1 MSSVQEKITIVV
13 PCYNVENFLARC
25 LDSLLAQTYPNLE
38 VIMVEDCSTDGT
50 RDVVRKYEK
59 KYSNLRAIYNQVNG
73 GLGHARNVG
82 IEATDSKY
90 IAFLDSDDWLPE
102 NYISEMYE
110 ALVTN
115 DADLSVCDVYLRY
128 DDSSKDQRIVSY
140 NGKPD
145 KFGLINTGLAATSSA
160 KLFKTELFN
169 NLKYPEGIVNED
181 IPVTLAL
188 LSNFKVAYTDKTHF
202 SYYQRPGSIQNGK
215 VTVRR
220 LDVFKAL
227 ALLKKNIGRKVD
239 SKLWQA
245 IVWQQ
250 IFAVFIYVFP
260 RAKGVFARRKLIEQF
275 YYAAQDNGIEINS
288 DNPGFIEFLNSGKLN
303 LIYGYRVE
311 KYLSSKKFLQA
322 SLAMGVFSFVQK
334 HPVLF
339 RRMYKLL
346 KLLKFAVLH
355 PIQFARRVKNRLARK
370 VTIKNDVTI
379 RDVIK
384 AAKKQHSMSA
394 DSPVSVIIPNYNYER
409 FMLQRI
415 YSILNQTWKVGEIIV
430 LDDNSTD
437 GSVKL
442 ATHIQSEV
450 TEYVPIRL
458 INNKVNRGTFSQWEL
473 GFKRAKLDYIWIAE
487 ADDYSDEDFL
497 KHAVAPLDN
506 DDKVVISYVN
516 TGYVNEVG
524 LLLGDVENDIDY
536 QQSGHWS
543 SDFISDGKDEAR
555 CYTYLNNTI
564 ANVSSV
570 VFRRRKDIQ
579 YAELFEEARKYRQA
593 GDWVFYVNY
602 MIYGRIAYTHKILN
616 YYRIHGSNVSSTT
629 KAKDHIGEILDIQ
642 KYFIAKLKL
651 ENEHRAKMAARIRL
665 LEKAWGL

>member
-25 LDSLLAQTYPNLE
+25 LDSLLAQTYQNLE
-38 VIMVEDCSTDGT
+38 IIMVEDCSTDGT

-59 KYSNLRAIYNQVNG
+59 KYGNLRAIYNQVNG

-82 IEATDSKY
+82 IEAADSKY

-102 NYISEMYE
+102 NYISEMYRT
-110 ALVTN
+110 LVAN

-128 DDSSKDQRIVSY
+128 DDTSKDQRIVSY
-140 NGKPD
+140 TGKPD

-160 KLFKTELFN
+160 KLFKTELFD

-215 VTVRR
+215 VTARR

-227 ALLKKNIGRKVD
+227 ALLRKNIGREID
-239 SKLWQA
+239 DKLWQA

-275 YYAAQDNGIEINS
+275 YYAAQDNGVDIS
-288 DNPGFIEFLNSGKLN
+288 PDNPGFIEFLNSGRLN

-311 KYLSSKKFLQA
+311 KYLNSKKFLQA
-322 SLAMGVFSFVQK
+322 SLAMEAFSFAQK
-334 HPVLF
+334 HLALF
-339 RRMYKLL
+339 RRVYRLL
-346 KLLKFAVLH
+346 RLSKFAVLH
-355 PIQFARRVKNRLARK
+355 PIQFIRRVKGRLTRK
-370 VTIKNDVTI
+370 VTIKKNVTI
-379 RDVIK
+379 RHVIK
-384 AAKKQHSMSA
+384 VAKKQHSMPA

-415 YSILNQTWKVGEIIV
+415 YSILNQTWKVGEIII

-437 GSVKL
+437 ESVKR
-442 ATHIQSEV
+442 AAQIQSEI
-450 TEYVPIRL
+450 TDYVPIRL

-473 GFKRAKLDYIWIAE
+473 GFKEAKLDYIWIAE
-487 ADDYSDEDFL
+487 ADDYSGKDFL
-497 KHAVAPLDN
+497 KSAVAPLN
-506 DDKVVISYVN
+506 SDDKVVISYVN
-516 TGYVNEVG
+516 TGYVNETG

-536 QQSGHWS
+536 QRSGHWS
-543 SDFISDGKDEAR
+543 GDYISDGIDEAKG
-555 CYTYLNNTI
+555 YAYLNNTI

-616 YYRIHGSNVSSTT
+616 YYRIHGNNVSSTT
-629 KAKDHIGEILDIQ
+629 KAKDHIGEILNIQ
-642 KYFIAKLKL
+642 KYFLSKLKL
-651 ENEHRAKMAARIRL
+651 GSEHHAKMAERIRL